1 MNRFICIG
9 LILITFMACKH
20 QPEGEAAVDDLNWK
34 LFRGNPRLNGYVEKY
49 LPEKPVLLWTYK
61 GGKRTVSSPVIDNGT
76 TYWCDRKGQISGVDI
91 HGQLSFSYNLNT
103 PVEATPMIHDS
114 ILYIGRIDGYLT
126 ALSLADKDT
135 VWNYE
140 TLGQISASP
149 NMARFKNTS
158 NICFGSY
165 DNYFYC
171 LDHENGQLV
180 NKFESGYYINGA
192 AAVKDKHVLFGGCDA
207 WLRIMNCQTGIPTDS
222 LQLDAYLPSS
232 PAIMGKYA
240 YVGDYTGNV
249 YEIILSDGKIEGS
262 KKIREPETDN
272 ETFVSIPAVSCKSVY
287 VYAGDRH
294 LLSIDRETGKTNF
307 KYMLKGNAGD
317 SAPVVCRNKLIVC
330 TKDGIVSILDNKTGE
345 LLWEYDTGEQ
355 IVASPAVISDHFMIL
370 TTKGTLFCF
379 GAQSKRP

>member
-9 LILITFMACKH
+9 LILITCIACERH
-20 QPEGEAAVDDLNWK
+20 SEDSGSVDDHNWK
-34 LFRGNPRLNGYVEKY
+34 LFRGNTRLNGYVEKY
-49 LPEKPVLLWTYK
+49 LPEEPVLLWTFK

-76 TYWCDRKGQISGVDI
+76 TYWCDRKGLINGVDI
-91 HGQLSFSYNLNT
+91 NGKLSFSYNLNT
-103 PVEATPMIHDS
+103 SVEATPMIHDS

-126 ALSLADKDT
+126 ALSLANKDT

-149 NMARFKNTS
+149 NIAQLKNGA
-158 NICFGSY
+158 NILFGSY

-171 LDHENGQLV
+171 LNHENGQLV

-192 AAVKDKHVLFGGCDA
+192 AALKGNHVLFGGCDA
-207 WLRIMNCQTGIPTDS
+207 WLRIINYRTGIPTDS
-222 LQLDAYLPSS
+222 LLLDAYLPSS
-232 PAIMGKYA
+232 PAIMGKYC
-240 YVGDYTGNV
+240 YIGDYTGNV
-249 YEIILSDGKIEGS
+249 YEILLSKGKIAGS
-262 KKIREPETDN
+262 KKIREPESDN
-272 ETFVSIPAVSCKSVY
+272 ESFVSIPAVSCKSVY
-287 VYAGDRH
+287 IYAGDRH

-307 KYMLKGNAGD
+307 KYMLKGDVGD
-317 SAPVVCRNKLIVC
+317 SAPVVSRNKLIVC

-379 GAQSKRP
+379 GKKTDRT